1 MRDSSAEQS
10 LRRVLLISAIDG
22 WCIALF
28 AGFCTVISLLFG
40 EWIGAAVGAAITLSG
55 IIELRGRTRL
65 GRGEMSGLDWLIR
78 AQVLILATVGLYA
91 LSNLLTFNKEA
102 LLAQIMPELRN
113 AITQLGLSMSD
124 LELMLKPLYFSLYL
138 TVIAVTVLFQG
149 GLALFY
155 VSQRTKI
162 SQALTQRPPPLPT
175 DSGLQNQP

>member
-1 MRDSSAEQS
+1 
-10 LRRVLLISAIDG
+10 
-22 WCIALF
+22 
-28 AGFCTVISLLFG
+28 
-40 EWIGAAVGAAITLSG
+40 
-55 IIELRGRTRL
+55 
-65 GRGEMSGLDWLIR
+65 
-78 AQVLILATVGLYA
+78 
-91 LSNLLTFNKEA
+91 
-102 LLAQIMPELRN
+102 MPELRN